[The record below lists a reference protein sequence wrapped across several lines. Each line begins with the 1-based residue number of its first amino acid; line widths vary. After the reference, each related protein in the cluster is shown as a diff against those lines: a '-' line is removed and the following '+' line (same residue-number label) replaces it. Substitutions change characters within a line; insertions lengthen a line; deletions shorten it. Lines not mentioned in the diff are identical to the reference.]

1 MSNQFIVGQS
11 ETTFADRE
19 FAIVEAS
26 SLSEAVQK
34 YVEQVAVKEELW
46 LRNVYDRA
54 INMSFAETFWLQGGE
69 VGHFM
74 ETGRVEIDGDEF
86 NRRVRQFFGEHQDFA
101 RLYLDFY
108 WNVDEM
114 PIEEFINNAIF
125 PTEML
130 AYMWLNSN
138 WSEVVA
144 IPLDDIEKVR

>member
-26 SLSEAVQK
+26 SLSEAIQK

-54 INMSFAETFWLQGGE
+54 INMSFAETFWLQEGE

-114 PIEEFINNAIF
+114 PIEEFISNAIF

-138 WSEVVA
+138 WSEVIA
-144 IPLDDIEKVR
+144 IPFDDIERIS